1 MIIFLDD
8 ERIPEDVTWIEY
20 PDDAEFK
27 VVRNSNE
34 FMSVY
39 EELTK
44 LGIEYSISLD
54 HDIQEITPN
63 GKEVTGYDVLK
74 MVCNLYFADETSYLP
89 TTVYAHTQNPVG
101 RKNIIS
107 YWEGTLKGLEMIE
120 KKSGKAKK

>member
-8 ERIPEDVTWIEY
+8 ERNPEDVTWIEY
-20 PDDAEFK
+20 PVGAKFK
-27 VVRNSNE
+27 VVRNSTE
-34 FMSVY
+34 FISVY

-44 LGIEYSISLD
+44 LGVEYSISLD

-74 MVCNLYFADETSYLP
+74 MVCDVYFADGQAYLP
-89 TTVYAHTQNPVG
+89 RTVYAHTQNPVG

-107 YWEGTLKGLEMIE
+107 YWNGALKWLEIIK